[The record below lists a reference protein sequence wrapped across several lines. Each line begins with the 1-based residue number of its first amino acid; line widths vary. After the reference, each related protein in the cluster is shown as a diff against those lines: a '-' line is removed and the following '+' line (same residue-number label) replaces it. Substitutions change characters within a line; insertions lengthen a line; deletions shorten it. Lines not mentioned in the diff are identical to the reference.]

1 MPRLVRLYCVS
12 VAIGFAISVVFV
24 AGLLSLDVAGLRHL
38 VLGSSSGWLA
48 GGLLVMFNGIVFSGV
63 QFGYAVMAMAH
74 DDGRSGGGGILQRLF
89 APTALPVPVRVR
101 DEARATRPASRHP
114 HRH

>member
-12 VAIGFAISVVFV
+12 VAIGFAIACVFV
-24 AGLLSLDVAGLRHL
+24 AGLLALDVAGLRHL

-48 GGLLVMFNGIVFSGV
+48 GGMLVMFNGIVFSGV

-74 DDGRSGGGGILQRLF
+74 DDGRSGGGGIVQRLF
-89 APTALPVPVRVR
+89 APSAMPSAVRVR
-101 DEARATRPASRHP
+101 VQARDTRPKSHLPRRH
-114 HRH
+114 